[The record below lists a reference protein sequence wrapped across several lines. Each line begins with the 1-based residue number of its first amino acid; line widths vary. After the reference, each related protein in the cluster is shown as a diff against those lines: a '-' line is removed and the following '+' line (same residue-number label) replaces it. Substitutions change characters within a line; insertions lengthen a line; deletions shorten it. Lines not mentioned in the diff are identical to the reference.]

1 MYRMIKERR
10 SALHRIHHVKSFTE
24 GGIIYPEL
32 AHDIHRLLLNHYLV
46 EHHGAAPHASAGSEF
61 TVELRH
67 PKPRLGEVVGRHDTR
82 RPAAHDGY
90 VQFQIFLEL
99 VEIGTYD
106 SLRYFRLNHMLHLFL
121 VIAVH

>member
-46 EHHGAAPHASAGSEF
+46 EHHGAAPHTSTRSQL
-61 TVELRH
+61 TVEQSHLFSG
-67 PKPRLGEVVGRHDTR
+67 LSQIISGNDTR
-82 RPAAHDGY
+82 RTTTDNSDINR
-90 VQFQIFLEL
+90 QIAL
-99 VEIGTYD
+99 
-106 SLRYFRLNHMLHLFL
+106 
-121 VIAVH
+121 